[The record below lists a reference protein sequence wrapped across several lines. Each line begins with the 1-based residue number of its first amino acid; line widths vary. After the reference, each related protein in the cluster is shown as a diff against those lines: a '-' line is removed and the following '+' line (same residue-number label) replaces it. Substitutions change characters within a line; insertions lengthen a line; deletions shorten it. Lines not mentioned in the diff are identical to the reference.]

1 MSSFTSKNSTAT
13 MSNDDAAST
22 YSTVS
27 TATTL
32 KGTEIP
38 KKKWFSRDPKSS
50 EPKETRKSDEDRAKR
65 ALHHEAIASYLSMR

>member
-1 MSSFTSKNSTAT
+1 MPSFTSKNSTAP

-38 KKKWFSRDPKSS
+38 KKKWFSLNPKAS
-50 EPKETRKSDEDRAKR
+50 EPQDTHKSDEYRAKR
-65 ALHHEAIASYLSMR
+65 ALHHEAVASYLSMR